1 MKSKIFLIVIVLLF
15 SSYSSGYCASNIP
28 NTGIIS
34 KFKNHCPQLTP
45 SKNYSEENYIQNQ
58 ACNNDTAE
66 IKSLFNKQKTYL
78 NTSNIEELKKLYSEN
93 YLSNDGFD
101 KETLFKL
108 YEDTLKNHPDI
119 KYDIYIT
126 KLTVEGCY
134 ATVRAINKSTAT
146 TAEKS
151 QITGDNGL
159 LTIDME
165 TVFYLKKTGNEW
177 QIFAEQ
183 TTSEKTSLLYGDC
196 KNSGIELFAP
206 ECIASNTDYTAIL
219 KLPVKYSQ
227 YAMGSIKKDPIIFP
241 SPQTPDI
248 FKAFDS
254 IGVIERIF
262 KSNTKGNNETVAAS
276 VVFALPKTD
285 KYNTIDIKISG
296 LGVLLQRVN
305 VITPPQK

>member
-1 MKSKIFLIVIVLLF
+1 MKSKIFLVITVLLF
-15 SSYSSGYCASNIP
+15 LSYSPSYCESNIS

-34 KFKNHCPQLTP
+34 KFNEKNCI
-45 SKNYSEENYIQNQ
+45 KNEI
-58 ACNNDTAE
+58 CTNDTTE
-66 IKSLFNKQKTYL
+66 VKKLFDKQKTYL
-78 NTSNIEELKKLYSEN
+78 NTSNIGELKKLYAEN

-126 KLTVEGCY
+126 KLSVEGCY
-134 ATVRAINKSTAT
+134 ATVKAINKSIAT

-165 TVFYLKKTGNEW
+165 TAFYLKKTGNEW
-177 QIFAEQ
+177 QIVAEQ
-183 TTSEKTSLLYGDC
+183 TISEKTSLLYGAC
-196 KNSGIELFAP
+196 KNSGVELFAP
-206 ECIASNTDYTAIL
+206 ECIASNTDYTVIL
-219 KLPVKYSQ
+219 KLPEKYSQ

-241 SPQTPDI
+241 SPQTSDI
-248 FKAFDS
+248 FKPFDS
-254 IGVIERIF
+254 IGIIERIF
-262 KSNTKGNNETVAAS
+262 KSNSKGNNETVAAS
-276 VVFALPKTD
+276 VAFALPKTD
-285 KYNTIDIKISG
+285 KYNNMDIKISG